1 MPKQKRKRWEESN
14 KPHRLAQEYIARQS
28 RKFSRTD
35 FFRVYMFFKRKD
47 ESVLNL
53 LHEFLCS
60 EESKGITMT
69 DLFVRAQKWSTKTQ
83 ETKITQTTVDDYL
96 LLLGGKRE

>member
-1 MPKQKRKRWEESN
+1 MPKHQRKRWEESN

-35 FFRVYMFFKRKD
+35 FFRVYTFFKSKD

-69 DLFVRAQKWSTKTQ
+69 ELFVSAQKWSTKTQ
-83 ETKITQTTVDDYL
+83 ETKITKTTVDDYL